1 MDSANTG
8 LSFNHGLGL
17 PNDQSSRYGRNPLY
31 EESKPSAFSQGFLS
45 DAQVRLNMDKFNGEI
60 TPKSAIDLSSN
71 FSEESLF
78 SRLKPS
84 PSRFDDTDE
93 DTDAKFRASAKLPD
107 RQKGGNG
114 SVRTIQGTNRR
125 NVIDT
130 SQRSGRF
137 HIFARGGN
145 DMLTIGSRTEAYGEA
160 GRDIINAAKG
170 RGKNILD
177 GGRGNDVLYGGPRD
191 RLLGDAGNDQLWA
204 GHGRD
209 TLTGGTGADRF
220 GIADGSLPNAPSTIT
235 DFNRKQDKIV
245 IRNVPG
251 VFDFD
256 DLTLVRAG
264 RNTRIQVDGQTIATL
279 LDVRANQLKKQ
290 HFIIQSLTPPT
301 ITTALSNDTGAS
313 SSDLITR
320 EPGLS
325 GQVSGAQI
333 TDFAISANGGAFNTI
348 TTLLNSAGQFT
359 LSRSQLE
366 AFNGSPLT
374 DGIHTFQLRAT
385 NAQQQVVIQPFTFTL
400 DTTSGGVSAV
410 NVANIT
416 NSGGST
422 HTFTVDYSDTNAID
436 ITSLG
441 NGDVLVT
448 GPGNFSQAATLVG
461 ITPNSNGTP
470 RSATYQITAPGGTWN
485 ADDNG
490 SYTLALAANQVAD
503 IAGNLHA
510 AQPTLNSFSVNIS
523 RSPGDSPGSATA
535 TAANVATATNTP
547 TTYNFTV
554 TYSDDNAIDVTS
566 LGTGDV
572 RVTGPNGFNQI
583 ASFVGVN
590 SSGNGTPRTAT
601 YQIAVPGTTWNTY
614 DNGLYTLSLL
624 AGQVQDTTGTAIA
637 SGTIGN
643 FTVNIPFT
651 RQRINFQPNTA
662 PVPTGYT
669 IDFGQGFTDARGY
682 GWVNQGGTPPLNIT
696 SRVFDRNAIL
706 GGAAV
711 DQRLDTVAL
720 MQNGTPAAWEFALAN
735 GRYSITASVGDT
747 AGSSNH
753 LLRAEGLTLV
763 PNFTASGPQTFKLAT
778 RTVEVTDGR
787 LTLDAIGGTD
797 TRINFVEINPI
808 SPGLHPSVISS
819 TFDNATNVD
828 RRAAINLSDLSLV
841 SAGQGVD
848 ASTLTSATVQLYR
861 TRDNAPVSSNL
872 NTSGGADTIV
882 VQPVAPLDANTQYT
896 LRVTDGVRDLGG
908 RSFIP
913 YSLTFTTGTELSQ
926 PPDEVNFNQ
935 SVVFSGA
942 PLASLVMSPD
952 NQFLYA
958 TALDG
963 RLRRWQVGADGS
975 LSGLQTFSGLVGNLS
990 SPRELVGITFDPT
1003 NPNVLWVAQ
1012 NTRTGSDEAEDFTS
1026 KIVKVTLNG
1035 GANFTATVEDYV
1047 VGLPRSGRDHF
1058 SNSLRFGPDGNLYLS
1073 QGSNTSAGVADI
1085 PWGLRPER
1093 LLSAAILQINPNLTP
1108 PVGGFN
1114 VQTENY
1120 TTENGTVIPGNY
1132 NPFAP
1137 NAPVRLYA
1145 TGLRNVYD
1153 FIFHSNGSLYAPTN
1167 GSGGGGITPDNPNT
1181 PENEGLS
1188 SVGSRPDYLFRV
1200 QQGRYY
1206 GHPNP
1211 SRNEYIMAG
1220 GNPTTG
1226 ADPDEVTGTP
1236 GTSGYAVGTLPDPD
1250 YTPALLNLGVS
1261 RAPTGVIEYR
1271 SNSFGGRLRNRILFT
1286 EFSAGD
1292 DIVVIDLDANGNV
1305 VSSSILAGG
1314 TVNPDWGMANPV
1326 DLVENTANGH
1336 IYVAELYSNS
1346 TPGQIRLLRPA

>member
-1 MDSANTG
+1 MDSSNTG
-8 LSFNHGLGL
+8 LPFNHGLGL
-17 PNDQSSRYGRNPLY
+17 PHDQSSLYEHNPLY
-31 EESKPSAFSQGFLS
+31 EQSKPSAFSQV
-45 DAQVRLNMDKFNGEI
+45 QLNTDEFGGRN
-60 TPKSAIDLSSN
+60 TPKAAIDL
-71 FSEESLF
+71 SEESLF
-78 SRLKPS
+78 SHSKLDRS
-84 PSRFDDTDE
+84 NAT
-93 DTDAKFRASAKLPD
+93 FRASAKSPD
-107 RQKGGNG
+107 RQQGANG
-114 SVRTIQGTNRR
+114 SSRIIRGTNRR
-125 NVIDT
+125 NIIDT
-130 SQRSGRF
+130 SQRPGRF
-137 HIFARGGN
+137 SIFARGGN
-145 DMLTIGSRTEAYGEA
+145 DLLTIRSRTEAYGEA
-160 GRDIINAAKG
+160 GNDIINAAKG
-170 RGKNILD
+170 IGKNILD
-177 GGRGNDVLYGGPRD
+177 GGRGNDVLYGGIRD

-204 GHGRD
+204 GPGRD
-209 TLTGGTGADRF
+209 TLTGGTGTDRF
-220 GIADGSLPNAPSTIT
+220 GIADGKLPNTPSTIT

-264 RNTRIQVDGQTIATL
+264 RHTRVQVDGRTIATL
-279 LDVRANQLKKQ
+279 LDVRANQLKRQ

-301 ITTALSNDTGAS
+301 ITTALSSDTGAS
-313 SSDLITR
+313 SNDLITR
-320 EPGLS
+320 ESGLS

-333 TDFAISANGGAFNTI
+333 TDFAISTNGGTFNDI
-348 TTLLNSAGQFT
+348 TGLLNSAGQFT

-374 DGIHTFQLRAT
+374 DGSHTFQLRAT
-385 NAQQQVVIQPFTFTL
+385 NAQQQVVTQTITFTL
-400 DTTSGGVSAV
+400 DTTSGKVNAV
-410 NVANIT
+410 NVANIA

-422 HTFTVDYSDTNAID
+422 HTFTVDYSDNNAID

-441 NGDVLVT
+441 NGDVRVT

-470 RSATYQITAPGGTWN
+470 RTATYQITAPGGTWN
-485 ADDNG
+485 SADNG
-490 SYTLALAANQVAD
+490 TYTLALAANQVTD
-503 IAGNLHA
+503 MAGNTHA
-510 AQPTLNSFSVNIS
+510 AQPTLKRFSVNIPS
-523 RSPGDSPGSATA
+523 SSTGDITPGSAKA
-535 TAANVATATNTP
+535 TAANVATATSAP

-554 TYSDDNAIDVTS
+554 TYSDNTAIDVGS

-590 SSGNGTPRTAT
+590 ASGNGTPRIAT
-601 YQIAVPGTTWNTY
+601 YQITVPGTNWNTY
-614 DNGLYTLSLL
+614 DNGIYTLSLL
-624 AGQVQDTTGTAIA
+624 AGQVQDTAGNAIA
-637 SGTIGN
+637 PGTIGN

-651 RQRINFQPNTA
+651 RQRINFQPNQA

-669 IDFGQGFTDARGY
+669 LDFGQGFTDARGY
-682 GWVNQGGTPPLNIT
+682 GWVNQGSSTPLNIT
-696 SRVFDRNAIL
+696 SRVFDRNATL

-763 PNFTASGPQTFKLAT
+763 PAFTASGPQTFKLAT

-808 SPGLHPSVISS
+808 APGLHPSVVSS

-841 SAGQGVD
+841 AAGQGVD
-848 ASTLTSATVQLYR
+848 AATLTSATVQLYR
-861 TRDNAPVSSNL
+861 TRDNTPVLSNM

-882 VQPVAPLDANTQYT
+882 VQPVAPLDADTQYT
-896 LRVTDGVRDLGG
+896 LRITDGVRDLGG
-908 RSFIP
+908 RSFLP

-926 PPDEVNFNQ
+926 PPGEVNFNQ

-963 RLRRWQVGADGS
+963 RLRRWQVQADGS
-975 LSGLQTFSGLVGNLS
+975 LTGLQTFSGLVGNSS
-990 SPRELVGITFDPT
+990 SPRELVGIAFDPT
-1003 NPNVLWVAQ
+1003 NPNVIWVAQ

-1026 KIVKVTLNG
+1026 KIVKVTLTG
-1035 GANFTATVEDYV
+1035 GPGFTATVQDYV

-1093 LLSAAILQINPNLTP
+1093 LLSAALLQINPNLTP

-1114 VQTENY
+1114 VQTEDY
-1120 TTENGTVIPGNY
+1120 TTAGGTVIPGNY
-1132 NPFAP
+1132 DPFAP

-1153 FIFHSNGSLYAPTN
+1153 FLFHSNGSLYAPAN

-1181 PENEGLS
+1181 PENEGLT
-1188 SVGSRPDYLFRV
+1188 SVSSRPDYLFRV

-1220 GNPTTG
+1220 GNPTAGT
-1226 ADPDEVTGTP
+1226 DPDEVTGTP

-1261 RAPTGVIEYR
+1261 RAPTGVIEYQ

-1292 DIVVIDLDANGNV
+1292 DIVVVDLDASGNV
-1305 VSSSILAGG
+1305 ISSSILAGG

-1326 DLVENTANGH
+1326 DLVENTANGN
-1336 IYVAELYSNS
+1336 IYVAELYTNS